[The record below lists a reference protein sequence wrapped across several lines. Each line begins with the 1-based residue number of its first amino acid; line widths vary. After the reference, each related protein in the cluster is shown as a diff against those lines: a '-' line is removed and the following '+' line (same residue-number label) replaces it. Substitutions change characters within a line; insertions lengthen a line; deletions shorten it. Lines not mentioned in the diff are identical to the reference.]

1 MIYRG
6 RLMVDR
12 LWLMVDR
19 LWLMVDRFWLMICW
33 SWRMVG
39 FLLRIVGCSL
49 IGHFSHISI
58 VMVSCVLDMLD
69 ATIWKLDR
77 VGATHNI
84 AVTSL
89 PGPEVGCAVIICHC
103 ILIAVGLRGVLLF
116 MVNWFGLM
124 VDRFRFMVDRLWFMV
139 DWFGCMVDWLRFV
152 VDRFWRVD
160 WFWWWVD
167 RFRDMVCRGGGV
179 VDWRGWGVVDW
190 RRGMVGG
197 GGMNS
202 GMVHRDMDG
211 MAEAGVTV

>member
-1 MIYRG
+1 
-6 RLMVDR
+6 
-12 LWLMVDR
+12 
-19 LWLMVDRFWLMICW
+19 
-33 SWRMVG
+33 
-39 FLLRIVGCSL
+39 
-49 IGHFSHISI
+49 
-58 VMVSCVLDMLD
+58 MLD

-124 VDRFRFMVDRLWFMV
+124 VDRFRF
-139 DWFGCMVDWLRFV
+139 V

-179 VDWRGWGVVDW
+179 VDLRGWGVVDW